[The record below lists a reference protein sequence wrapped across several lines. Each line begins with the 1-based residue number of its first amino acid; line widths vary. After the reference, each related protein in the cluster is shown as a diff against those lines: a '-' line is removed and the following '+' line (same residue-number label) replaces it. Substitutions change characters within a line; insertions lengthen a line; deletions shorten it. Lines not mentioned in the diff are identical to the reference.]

1 MIPGALPQK
10 RQTARSTALHK
21 PQEAQKTPFLRFLSL
36 TSQLLPSSPVDHP
49 KSAGKSVFPAFP
61 ALFHLSTEQIF
72 FPVPIIYFLH
82 KTSSLRPC
90 NPP

>member
-10 RQTARSTALHK
+10 RQTARSPALHK
-21 PQEAQKTPFLRFLSL
+21 PQEAQKASFLRFLSL
-36 TSQLLPSSPVDHP
+36 TSQLLPLLSRRSS
-49 KSAGKSVFPAFP
+49 KNAGKSVFPALP
-61 ALFHLSTEQIF
+61 AFFHLSTEQIF
-72 FPVPIIYFLH
+72 FPAPITYFLH

>member
-10 RQTARSTALHK
+10 RQTARSPALHK
-21 PQEAQKTPFLRFLSL
+21 PQKAQKAPFLRFLSL

-49 KSAGKSVFPAFP
+49 KRRQVGFSRIAGV
-61 ALFHLSTEQIF
+61 FHLSTEQIF
-72 FPVPIIYFLH
+72 FPAPIIYFLH